1 MNADKMIINRIL
13 MFLLRV
19 SQNRARAALL
29 KVQGPH
35 FSPH

>member
-1 MNADKMIINRIL
+1 MPIKLLLIEFR

-19 SQNRARAALL
+19 SQNRARTALL

-35 FSPH
+35 FSPR